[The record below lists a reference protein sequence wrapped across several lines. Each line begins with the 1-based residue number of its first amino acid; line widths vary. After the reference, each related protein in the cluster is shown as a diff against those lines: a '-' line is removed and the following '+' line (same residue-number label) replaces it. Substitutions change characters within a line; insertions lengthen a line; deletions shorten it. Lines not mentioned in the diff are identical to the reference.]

1 MVAVRQK
8 LMEQNTI
15 LVKPVTTMA
24 VVPFMNIA
32 SHVAFSQIRYDI
44 SASQFYLQITKCINC
59 GLNRKKFC
67 KTF

>member
-32 SHVAFSQIRYDI
+32 SHVAFSQIRYNI
-44 SASQFYLQITKCINC
+44 STSQFYLQITKCINC